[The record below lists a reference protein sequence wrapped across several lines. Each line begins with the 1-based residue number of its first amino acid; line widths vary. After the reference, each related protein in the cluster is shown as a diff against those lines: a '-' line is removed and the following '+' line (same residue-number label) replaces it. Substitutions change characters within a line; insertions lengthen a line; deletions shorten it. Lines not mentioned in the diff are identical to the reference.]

1 MQLQDFFEERLSRQ
15 TVFRDRNAI
24 TPHYVPET
32 LPFRE
37 SQIRFISENLVELCN
52 NKKSNNVFVYGKTG
66 TGKTVTVR
74 HVISQL
80 LEFAKGKNLGIRSV
94 YVNCR
99 THPTKYKVLAKAV
112 QQFFP
117 EENFLGFSSSFVNDK
132 LISHA
137 ENNRHLVLVLD
148 EIDKVRDLDEL
159 VYALT
164 RANDEL
170 SRGSISIIGISN
182 NVLFKE
188 RLDPRT
194 KSGLC
199 QREIVFA
206 PYNAEELRAILDQR
220 AKLAFNEGKVSEAA
234 LCLASALAA
243 KESGDARTA
252 VMLLLRAGEMA
263 DAQEKEIV
271 DEEEVRQAKAS
282 VEEEIIYGMIST
294 LPQQEQLV
302 LYAISSL
309 SSKDR
314 GFTKISG
321 ETERTL
327 FSGEVYEEYRS
338 IAKQLNENAI
348 SARWYREYLS
358 ELEMYGLITT
368 TASGHGIRGQTRLIK
383 PAFDPKKISAAIQ
396 TGMNHGN

>member
-1 MQLQDFFEERLSRQ
+1 
-15 TVFRDRNAI
+15 
-24 TPHYVPET
+24 
-32 LPFRE
+32 
-37 SQIRFISENLVELCN
+37 
-52 NKKSNNVFVYGKTG
+52 
-66 TGKTVTVR
+66 
-74 HVISQL
+74 
-80 LEFAKGKNLGIRSV
+80 
-94 YVNCR
+94 
-99 THPTKYKVLAKAV
+99 
-112 QQFFP
+112 
-117 EENFLGFSSSFVNDK
+117 
-132 LISHA
+132 
-137 ENNRHLVLVLD
+137 VLVLD

-170 SRGSISIIGISN
+170 SSGSISIIGISN

-188 RLDPRT
+188 RLDART

-206 PYNAEELRAILDQR
+206 PYNAEELRAILNQR

-252 VMLLLRAGEMA
+252 VMLLLRAGEIA
-263 DAQEKEIV
+263 DKEERGIV
-271 DEEEVRQAKAS
+271 GEEEVRQAKVS

-309 SSKDR
+309 SSRDK
-314 GFTKISG
+314 GFRKISG
-321 ETERTL
+321 ETERVL

-348 SARWYREYLS
+348 SARWYREYLT

-368 TASGHGIRGQTRLIK
+368 TASGRGIRGQTRLIK
-383 PAFDPKKISAAIQ
+383 PAFDAKKIANAIQ
-396 TGMNHGN
+396 GGLNRGN